1 MVVRKLFTGLG
12 IVFFLQGCASTDP
25 VVKNPYPVLRDDLF
39 PSYTLFEPESEEK
52 IFALDEDA
60 MTFVNG
66 TQSPH
71 DNYESNIRSL
81 VDNIFDYS
89 ALGLQYRGSANSIA
103 SETFQMQTANC
114 LSLSIMTYAMA
125 EHAGFDAQFYEVDI
139 PEYWTRREGY
149 SLLNGHVNLRIT
161 TPKEMNITRIKDDFV
176 DVDFDPQAV
185 REYFPRYK
193 VSKKM
198 VLSMFYNNK
207 GADALIANSYSK
219 AYAYFRKAAVL
230 SPQLSQSWGNLGIL
244 YRKIDAYDAAEVA
257 YKRALELEEDN
268 LTAWE
273 NLAILYR
280 FQGRVE
286 EADEIV
292 ARVER
297 RRDNNP
303 FYHFLLGEE
312 ALAESDY
319 EEALTH
325 YRRAMR
331 LDDSRHEIW
340 FGLAKTYFELGD
352 ISRARAYIERAARYA
367 TNPQDENRYLSKLS
381 VLHSRVN

>member
-1 MVVRKLFTGLG
+1 MGARKLLTCLG
-12 IVFFLQGCASTDP
+12 MAAVLQGCVSTEP
-25 VVKNPYPVLRDDLF
+25 AVKQPYPVLRDDLF

-60 MTFVNG
+60 AEFVKS

-89 ALGLQYRGSANSIA
+89 ALGLKYRGSANSTA
-103 SETFQMQTANC
+103 SETFHMQTANC
-114 LSLSIMTYAMA
+114 LSLSIMTFAMA

-139 PEYWTRREGY
+139 PEYWTRRAGY
-149 SLLNGHVNLRIT
+149 SLLNGHLNLRIT
-161 TPKEMNITRIKDDFV
+161 TPKEMNITRIKEDFV

-193 VSKKM
+193 VSKNV

-207 GADALIANSYSK
+207 GAHALIANSYSK
-219 AYAYFRKAAVL
+219 AYAYFRKAALL

-244 YRKIDAYDAAEVA
+244 YRKVDAYDAAEVA
-257 YKRALELEEDN
+257 YERALELEEDN

-280 FQGRVE
+280 FQGRTE
-286 EADEIV
+286 EANAI
-292 ARVER
+292 AAKVER

-303 FYHFLLGEE
+303 FYHFMLGEE
-312 ALAESDY
+312 ALADNDY
-319 EEALTH
+319 DEALVH

-340 FGLAKTYFELGD
+340 FGLAKTYFQLGD
-352 ISRARAYIERAARYA
+352 ISRAKAYIEKAARFA
-367 TNPQDENRYLSKLS
+367 PNAQDESRYLSKLS
-381 VLHSRVN
+381 TLHSRVN

>member
-1 MVVRKLFTGLG
+1 MNVHKLVTGLML
-12 IVFFLQGCASTDP
+12 ITLMQGCASTEP

-39 PSYTLFEPESEEK
+39 PSYSLFEPESEEA
-52 IFALDEDA
+52 IFTLDEDA
-60 MTFVNG
+60 AAFVNA

-71 DNYESNIRSL
+71 ANYETNIRRL
-81 VDNIFDYS
+81 VDDIFDYS
-89 ALGLQYRGSANSIA
+89 ALGLQYRGNANSTA
-103 SETFQMQTANC
+103 SETFRMQTANC

-139 PEYWTRREGY
+139 PEYWTRRQGY

-161 TPKEMNITRIKDDFV
+161 TPQEMNITRIKDDFV
-176 DVDFDPQAV
+176 DVDFDPQAI

-193 VSKKM
+193 VSKRA

-244 YRKIDAYDAAEVA
+244 YRKIDAYDAAEAA

-280 FQGRVE
+280 FQGRNE
-286 EADEIV
+286 EADAI
-292 ARVER
+292 AAKVER

-303 FYHFLLGEE
+303 FYHYMLGEE

-352 ISRARAYIERAARYA
+352 ISRAKSYIERAVRYA
-367 TNPQDENRYLSKLS
+367 PNEQEERRYLSKLS
-381 VLHSRVN
+381 ALHSHLQ